1 MLNCLLSTSLIKK
14 FNEIKMKGK
23 TKKLIVLEGTVTQ
36 VRLLKEVV
44 VAYPLG
50 NRRYIKLKVQN
61 YQIDI
66 AGHRLDATLNMPQ
79 VQVGDKLSVFMADKK
94 DHFNSV
100 VLAIKK
106 DQLLYLNPNLHY
118 KSKSILGMANL
129 KTWHWLTG
137 FILGGVIAMAM
148 NILFGFIIAFCWIL
162 ITAAL
167 PALKAYVKFVYGVEE
182 YLDHIILALALPKSV
197 NLFHQGYRH
206 KDQVAVVN
214 LKYLQQ

>member
-1 MLNCLLSTSLIKK
+1 
-14 FNEIKMKGK
+14 MKGK
-23 TKKLIVLEGTVTQ
+23 TKKLIVLEGTVSQ

-66 AGHRLDATLNMPQ
+66 AGHMLEATLNMPQ

-94 DHFNSV
+94 DHLNHV

-118 KSKSILGMANL
+118 KSKSILGMAKI

-137 FILGGVIAMAM
+137 FIFGGIIAMAM
-148 NILFGFIIAFCWIL
+148 NILFGFIIAFCWIA

-167 PALKAYVKFVYGVEE
+167 PALKAYLKFVYAVEE
-182 YLDHIILALALPKSV
+182 YLDHIILALALPKNV

-206 KDQVAVVN
+206 KDQFAVVN
-214 LKYLQQ
+214 LKHLQ